1 VQGHVVPDLHTLIYE
16 MSGNPLLELTAEPH
30 WRFLRRAMGEVLR
43 RATLPREI
51 WRQHVEIVDAI
62 AGGDADRAETL
73 MVVHDLA
80 AAKTLRA
87 ALDAAASNPTN
98 P

>member
-1 VQGHVVPDLHTLIYE
+1 MALHTLIYD
-16 MSGNPLLELTAEPH
+16 MSGNPLLARTAEPH

-51 WRQHVEIVDAI
+51 WRQHAEIVDAI
-62 AGGDADRAETL
+62 AGGDTDRAETL
-73 MVVHDLA
+73 MVDHDLA

-87 ALDAAASNPTN
+87 ALDAPAADKTKP
-98 P
+98 